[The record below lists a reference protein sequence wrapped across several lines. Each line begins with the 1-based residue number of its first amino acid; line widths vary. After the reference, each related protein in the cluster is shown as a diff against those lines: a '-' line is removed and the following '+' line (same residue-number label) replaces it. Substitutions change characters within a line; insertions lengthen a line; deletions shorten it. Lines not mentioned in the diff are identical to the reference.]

1 MEKHDEFDLLDETQ
15 HNVAQMMGCA
25 LRLGAKL
32 SGRATRLLDRFTLS
46 VTPETVHLSVDESVR
61 DLYVERSLSLLDNL
75 AGAIN
80 RKAETEYV

>member
-1 MEKHDEFDLLDETQ
+1 LSEVQ

-32 SGRATRLLDRFTLS
+32 SGRAPRLLDRFTLT
-46 VTPETVHLSVDESVR
+46 VTPAEVRLAVDESVR

-75 AGAIN
+75 AGAIG
-80 RKAETEYV
+80 REGRAEYV